1 MMNMLS
7 SAWVFF
13 CTYNFYKFMYI
24 GTITLYMSL
33 LIYKSKVIDYTK
45 CLFILQDKA
54 RRTRSREPRRSPQ
67 REVLSFSRIWV
78 SDAIIVLSYSTL
90 AKNLWELQ
98 SGNQI
103 LLGSE
108 GEMHSNGTCMLECS
122 LFFSPW
128 KQIRMGLEHHQ

>member
-1 MMNMLS
+1 MNMLS

-13 CTYNFYKFMYI
+13 CTYSFYIFMYI
-24 GTITLYMSL
+24 GTITLYMSFVY
-33 LIYKSKVIDYTK
+33 YKSKGTDYTK

-90 AKNLWELQ
+90 AKTLWELQ

-108 GEMHSNGTCMLECS
+108 GEMHSNGTCNIECS
-122 LFFSPW
+122 LFFSLW